1 MEDIRAL
8 QEETSKLS
16 VLYVEDDDSARE
28 QIQSILE
35 ILFKKIYVATD
46 GAEGIEI
53 FRDNHSKIDLVIT
66 DVQMPV
72 MNGLEMSSKIKEIS
86 PHKHILILSA
96 HNDISYFS
104 LAIDIGVDGF
114 IIKPIVTDKFLK
126 AIKKSIRQIKSQKIE
141 ESYQDELKSQLEKRT
156 KELEDS
162 LITDELTGLPNK
174 ASLNLELS
182 SSGDFTALLINIDN
196 FDHINSTYGYD
207 IGDIFLQQTAIF
219 LSQFKNGSSKLY
231 RLTSDEF
238 VYLFKNSE
246 KSEITLFA
254 EKIIEAFSSTRFRHN
269 EIEIAL
275 TCTIGIAR
283 GSNKQALVDA
293 HIAMKEVREIGKNRY
308 YFYTANSELRS
319 RQKNNIEWML
329 KVKNALEQ
337 DLVIPYFQPI
347 INNQSGEIEKY
358 ECLARIVDAQ
368 RIITPN
374 FFIEPARLVGMLPNI
389 TKVMIDKCFKRFEN
403 SQSEFSLNISEC
415 DLKEGFLLDILP
427 EMLDRYS
434 INPNRV

>member
-126 AIKKSIRQIKSQKIE
+126 AIKKSIRQIKNQKIE
-141 ESYQDELKSQLEKRT
+141 ESYQDELKSQLE
-156 KELEDS
+156 
-162 LITDELTGLPNK
+162 
-174 ASLNLELS
+174 
-182 SSGDFTALLINIDN
+182 
-196 FDHINSTYGYD
+196 
-207 IGDIFLQQTAIF
+207 
-219 LSQFKNGSSKLY
+219 
-231 RLTSDEF
+231 
-238 VYLFKNSE
+238 
-246 KSEITLFA
+246 
-254 EKIIEAFSSTRFRHN
+254 N
-269 EIEIAL
+269 ERPS
-275 TCTIGIAR
+275 C
-283 GSNKQALVDA
+283 
-293 HIAMKEVREIGKNRY
+293 
-308 YFYTANSELRS
+308 
-319 RQKNNIEWML
+319 
-329 KVKNALEQ
+329 
-337 DLVIPYFQPI
+337 
-347 INNQSGEIEKY
+347 
-358 ECLARIVDAQ
+358 
-368 RIITPN
+368 
-374 FFIEPARLVGMLPNI
+374 
-389 TKVMIDKCFKRFEN
+389 
-403 SQSEFSLNISEC
+403 
-415 DLKEGFLLDILP
+415 
-427 EMLDRYS
+427 
-434 INPNRV
+434 